1 MSRVIFFLIIR
12 IKFNKKKTYR
22 VSEALIFGAWMLG
35 QALAYAP
42 NVNSAMLSA
51 GRLMK
56 LLDRTPKMHN
66 PSSSYLS
73 TFEVKSLDCNILF
86 IYFLILL
93 FFFIEP

>member
-1 MSRVIFFLIIR
+1 MSLIKLCYLILTDLA
-12 IKFNKKKTYR
+12 NKIIYR

-73 TFEVKSLDCNILF
+73 TFEVTK
-86 IYFLILL
+86 
-93 FFFIEP
+93 